1 MKHVHKLA
9 WIGLFVNIIIC
20 FVARNLLLDEGQL
33 NFHSR
38 VDSMWSWLVL
48 ALFIAVVVQ
57 ALSIML
63 SGRYPYLA
71 IVLAFIGG
79 IVMIPISMIFLVG
92 SLFSFQKR
100 LYAGFVP
107 WRSTA
112 VAGAIKGD
120 DDQRFLTFNASAFYP
135 QGALALIAGIII
147 LMIGMGIGGVFIAAG
162 ILALCNGYRLQ
173 KRVVIGVSGE
183 SMIFTP
189 GLYADTYIIPLR
201 EVVLA
206 ERGSHDAKVRLLIP
220 STGRSITLR
229 KKMLAGDN
237 VSDTFAAI
245 LAKLTTV

>member
-92 SLFSFQKR
+92 SMFSFQTWIN
-100 LYAGFVP
+100 AGFTP
-107 WRSTA
+107 WRSTT
-112 VAGAIKGD
+112 GAMGRND
-120 DDQRFLTFNASAFYP
+120 NHQLLTFNASAFYP

-173 KRVVIGVSGE
+173 NRVVIGVSDE

-229 KKMLAGDN
+229 KKC
-237 VSDTFAAI
+237 SPAI
-245 LAKLTTV
+245 TSATPSPRSLQN

>member
-38 VDSMWSWLVL
+38 ADGVWSWLVL

-57 ALSIML
+57 AISIML

-71 IVLAFIGG
+71 IVLAFVGG
-79 IVMIPISMIFLVG
+79 IVMVPASVIFLV
-92 SLFSFQKR
+92 SLQTR
-100 LYAGFVP
+100 INAGFTP
-107 WRSTA
+107 WRSTTA
-112 VAGAIKGD
+112 VGEAD
-120 DDQRFLTFNASAFYP
+120 NQQLLTFNASGFYP

-162 ILALCNGYRLQ
+162 IVALCNGYRLQ
-173 KRVVIGVSGE
+173 NRVVIGVSGE

-189 GLYADTYIIPLR
+189 GLYADTYVIPLR
-201 EVVLA
+201 DVAVV
-206 ERGSHDAKVRLLIP
+206 ERSNNDAKVRLLIR
-220 STGRSITLR
+220 SSGRSFTLR
-229 KKMLAGDN
+229 KKLLAGDKVN
-237 VSDTFAAI
+237 DAFAAI

>member
-38 VDSMWSWLVL
+38 ADGVWSWLVL

-57 ALSIML
+57 AISIML

-71 IVLAFIGG
+71 IVLAFVGG
-79 IVMIPISMIFLVG
+79 IVMVPASVIFLVG
-92 SLFSFQKR
+92 SLFSLQTR
-100 LYAGFVP
+100 INAGFTP
-107 WRSTA
+107 WRSTTA
-112 VAGAIKGD
+112 VGEAD
-120 DDQRFLTFNASAFYP
+120 NQQLLTFNASGFYP

-147 LMIGMGIGGVFIAAG
+147 LMIGMGIGGVFIA
-162 ILALCNGYRLQ
+162 
-173 KRVVIGVSGE
+173 VSGE

-189 GLYADTYIIPLR
+189 GLYADTYVIPLR
-201 EVVLA
+201 DVAVV
-206 ERGSHDAKVRLLIP
+206 ERSNNDAKVRLLIR
-220 STGRSITLR
+220 SSGRSFTLR
-229 KKMLAGDN
+229 KKLLAGDKVN
-237 VSDTFAAI
+237 DAFAAI

>member
-38 VDSMWSWLVL
+38 ADGVWSWLVL

-57 ALSIML
+57 TLSIML

-71 IVLAFIGG
+71 IVLAFVGG
-79 IVMIPISMIFLVG
+79 IIVPASVIFLVG
-92 SLFSFQKR
+92 SLFSLQTR
-100 LYAGFVP
+100 INAGFTP
-107 WRSTA
+107 WRSTTA
-112 VAGAIKGD
+112 VGEAD
-120 DDQRFLTFNASAFYP
+120 NQQLLTFNASGFYP

-162 ILALCNGYRLQ
+162 IVALCNGYRLQ
-173 KRVVIGVSGE
+173 NRVVIGVSGE

-189 GLYADTYIIPLR
+189 GLYADTYVIPLR
-201 EVVLA
+201 DVAVV
-206 ERGSHDAKVRLLIP
+206 ERSNNDAKVRLLIR
-220 STGRSITLR
+220 SSGRSFTLR
-229 KKMLAGDN
+229 KKLLAGDKVN
-237 VSDTFAAI
+237 DAFAAI

>member
-1 MKHVHKLA
+1 
-9 WIGLFVNIIIC
+9 
-20 FVARNLLLDEGQL
+20 
-33 NFHSR
+33 
-38 VDSMWSWLVL
+38 
-48 ALFIAVVVQ
+48 
-57 ALSIML
+57 
-63 SGRYPYLA
+63 
-71 IVLAFIGG
+71 AFIGG

-92 SLFSFQKR
+92 SLFSFQTR
-100 LYAGFVP
+100 INAGFTP
-107 WRSTA
+107 WRSTT
-112 VAGAIKGD
+112 GAMSRD
-120 DDQRFLTFNASAFYP
+120 DNHQLLTFNASAFYP

-173 KRVVIGVSGE
+173 NRVVIGVSGE

-201 EVVLA
+201 DVVLA

>member
-38 VDSMWSWLVL
+38 ADGVWSWLVL

-57 ALSIML
+57 AISIML

-71 IVLAFIGG
+71 IVLAFVGG
-79 IVMIPISMIFLVG
+79 IVMVPASVIFLVG
-92 SLFSFQKR
+92 SLFSLQTR
-100 LYAGFVP
+100 INAGF
-107 WRSTA
+107 TA
-112 VAGAIKGD
+112 VGEAD
-120 DDQRFLTFNASAFYP
+120 NQQLLTFNASGFYP

-162 ILALCNGYRLQ
+162 IVALCNGYRLQ
-173 KRVVIGVSGE
+173 NRVVIGVSGE

-189 GLYADTYIIPLR
+189 GLYADTYVIPLR
-201 EVVLA
+201 DVAVV
-206 ERGSHDAKVRLLIP
+206 ERSNNDAKVRLLIR
-220 STGRSITLR
+220 SSGRSFTLR
-229 KKMLAGDN
+229 KKLLAGDKVN
-237 VSDTFAAI
+237 DAFAAI